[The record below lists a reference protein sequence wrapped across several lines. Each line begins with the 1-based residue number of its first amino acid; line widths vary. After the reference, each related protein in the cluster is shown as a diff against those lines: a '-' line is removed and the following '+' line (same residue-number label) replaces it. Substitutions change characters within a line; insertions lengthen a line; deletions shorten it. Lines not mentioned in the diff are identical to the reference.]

1 MGSSWPSSSG
11 GRSGGRGR
19 PPEQRLFCVS
29 YTAGVLYPPSAGL
42 EPRSQLSLSSPP
54 APRDAP
60 LSGPEGGNQE
70 SFGWP
75 ATMEDSI
82 SHSLWP
88 RTILKYPSSPQ
99 VVFQLLANF
108 QYF

>member
-1 MGSSWPSSSG
+1 M
-11 GRSGGRGR
+11 
-19 PPEQRLFCVS
+19 S
-29 YTAGVLYPPSAGL
+29 YTAGVLYLPSAGL
-42 EPRSQLSLSSPP
+42 EPRSQLYLSLSRRLPATLLLSPV
-54 APRDAP
+54 PR
-60 LSGPEGGNQE
+60 GGNQA
-70 SFGWP
+70 SFGEP

-99 VVFQLLANF
+99 LVFQLLANF